1 MNRAQTL
8 IGIFLDTV
16 AAHQRPDLFVRRT
29 PHGWEPLSAARARDD
44 VERAAH
50 ALHGLGVAAGDR
62 VALLSENR
70 YEWPVVDLA
79 AQSIGAI
86 LVPIYPTLTADQV
99 RHMLADSEAAVVL
112 LSTTLQREKI
122 AAIADQLP
130 ALRHVVTIEPGDAP
144 AGETDFAALLE
155 QGERARQAAPDA
167 YRAWV
172 AAVDPAQVATIIYT
186 SGTTGEP
193 KGAMLTHSNIVSNVY
208 SGLQVMPIGPADTC
222 LSFLPLCHIF
232 ERMAGLYAMLAG
244 GASIAYAQGIDTV
257 AADAVE
263 VRPTLL
269 MGVPRF
275 YEKVFARV
283 MDSREK
289 LSPLRRAIFDWG
301 LAQGRARARV
311 YFARRSPGPLLAL
324 TSGIADRLVASAIR
338 ARVGGRLRFC
348 ISGGA
353 ALSPQVLEFFFAVG
367 IPVREGYGLTETS
380 PVICLNP
387 PGREKPGA
395 VGPPMPGVELRIGD
409 QGEIQTRGP
418 HVMKGYF
425 RNEAATCAAIQD
437 GWFHTGDIGHI
448 DDEGYLHIT
457 DRLKDLLVT
466 AGGKK
471 VAPQPIEARLKTA
484 PWIGEAVL
492 LGDGRPFIVCLLVP
506 NLANLEAAAKE
517 RGWTHDGG
525 TEWLQRP
532 EVQALFQAEI
542 DRINADLAPFEKI
555 KRFTLL
561 DRELSQEQGELTPTL
576 KVRRRVI
583 SQRFASQIESLY
595 TRAR

>member
-29 PHGWEPLSAARARDD
+29 PAGWEPLSAARARDD

-50 ALHGLGVAAGDR
+50 ALHGLGVRAGDR

-99 RHMLADSEAAVVL
+99 RHMLADSEAGVVL
-112 LSTTLQREKI
+112 VSTTLQREKI
-122 AAIADQLP
+122 ATVAGQLP

-193 KGAMLTHSNIVSNVY
+193 KGAMLTHSNIVSNVR
-208 SGLQVMPIGPADTC
+208 SGLQVMEIHPGDQC

-232 ERMAGLYAMLAG
+232 ERMAGLYAMLDG

-257 AADAVE
+257 AADALE

-301 LAQGRARARV
+301 LAQGRARARA

-324 TSGIADRLVASAIR
+324 TSAIADRLVASAIR

-353 ALSPQVLEFFFAVG
+353 ALPPQVLEFFFAVG

-395 VGPPMPGVELRIGD
+395 VGPPMPGIELRIGD

-471 VAPQPIEARLKTA
+471 VAPQPIEARLKTV

-506 NLANLEAAAKE
+506 NLAHLEAAARE

-532 EVQALFQAEI
+532 EVQALFQTEI